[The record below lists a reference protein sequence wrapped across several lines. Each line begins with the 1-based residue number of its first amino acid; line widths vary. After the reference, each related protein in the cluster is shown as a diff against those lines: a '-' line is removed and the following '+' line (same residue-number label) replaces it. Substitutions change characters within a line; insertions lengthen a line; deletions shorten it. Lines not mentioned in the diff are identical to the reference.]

1 MPEAASRDAAS
12 EPVVRLR
19 VLVRLKPGIMDV
31 QGTAVQRALVGLG
44 FSDLAELRVG
54 KVIEM
59 EVQAPSAACAQARAE
74 EMCRRLLA
82 NPVLEDYAIEVIPQV
97 VAAPRGTVR

>member
-1 MPEAASRDAAS
+1 
-12 EPVVRLR
+12 VTLR

-44 FSDLAELRVG
+44 FSDLSELRIG

-59 EVQAPSAACAQARAE
+59 EIEAPTSEQARARAD

-82 NPVLEDYAIEVIPQV
+82 NPILEDYVVEV
-97 VAAPRGTVR
+97 VAEVAGSRPGR

>member
-1 MPEAASRDAAS
+1 M
-12 EPVVRLR
+12 RLR

-44 FSDLAELRVG
+44 FSDLIDLRIG
-54 KVIEM
+54 KVIEL
-59 EVQAPSAACAQARAE
+59 EIEALSDERARARAE

-82 NPVLEDYAIEVIPQV
+82 NPILEDYAIETVPDV
-97 VAAPRGTVR
+97 AAAAPREALG

>member
-1 MPEAASRDAAS
+1 MT
-12 EPVVRLR
+12 LR

-44 FSDLAELRVG
+44 FGDLTRLRIG

-59 EVQAPSAACAQARAE
+59 DLEGPSVEAARARADE
-74 EMCRRLLA
+74 ICKKLLA
-82 NPVLEDYAIEVIPQV
+82 NPILEDYEIHVIDD
-97 VAAPRGTVR
+97 VAGTRPGR

>member
-1 MPEAASRDAAS
+1 MT
-12 EPVVRLR
+12 LR

-44 FSDLAELRVG
+44 FGDLTRLRIG

-59 EVQAPSAACAQARAE
+59 DLEVPSVEVARARAE
-74 EMCRRLLA
+74 EMCKKLLA
-82 NPVLEDYAIEVIPQV
+82 NPILEDYEIDVIGDL
-97 VAAPRGTVR
+97 AGTPAGTLR